1 MNVLINNKEYLVV
14 FFNKY
19 NYFITQPV
27 VSVAEIEYLLVT
39 HTVYNCVLTET
50 LL

>member
-1 MNVLINNKEYLVV
+1 MFFINNKDYLVV
-14 FFNKY
+14 FFKKY
-19 NYFITQPV
+19 IYVTTQPV
-27 VSVAEIEYLLVT
+27 VSVAEIEYSLVT